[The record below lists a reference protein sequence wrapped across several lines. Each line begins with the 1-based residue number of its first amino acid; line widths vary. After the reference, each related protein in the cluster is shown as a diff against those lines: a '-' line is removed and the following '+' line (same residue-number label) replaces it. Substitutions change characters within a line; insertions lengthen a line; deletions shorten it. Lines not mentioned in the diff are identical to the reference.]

1 MGVQSVGMI
10 IAINKVQRGFIMD
23 IKEVKKII
31 ENEDKLNPLTDEEI
45 AEKLNGI
52 RENVTMYRKKLKIK
66 SSRGRKNDV
75 IINEIKNIF
84 REKEK
89 ISINALTNIL
99 KDKGYNISRNVVKKL
114 VDELRGFKGGDDKE
128 TDDSFLKLI
137 GSEGSLKQ
145 SIMQAKAAI
154 LYPPFGLSTLI
165 VGESG
170 VGKSYFAKCMYEFAS
185 KNNVIDKDKTFVI
198 FNCADYSDNPQLLLS
213 VLFGYKKGAFTGADR
228 DAVGIVEKADRGI
241 LFLDEVHRLPPE
253 GQEILFSIL
262 DNGKFR
268 RMGETSF
275 EREVRVLI
283 ICATTED
290 IQSSLLLT
298 FRRRIPMVI
307 DLPSYREKSSSE
319 KIKLIKYFFQKEC
332 SRINKKLFVEKNV
345 IDIMAKLNLQG
356 NIGQLKSEI
365 QVLCAKAFMKSINKE
380 NQILTVG
387 INDMPQKIN
396 ETYSYERKAD
406 NMVSDCIFIPSSQ
419 NKVYINS
426 EGSSVGKNIYS
437 KILEKYNELKV
448 KTKDENEIYD
458 SIFKFISDGVN
469 RFNMDNG
476 DGSLNIVNNNLK
488 SIVRDEVI
496 EAVLGAEKE
505 IKVVYKNRNLNMS
518 VFSYL
523 AIHIEET
530 IKRIEN
536 NENMINF
543 NVLEIKNKYR
553 KEYKIAKHLTS
564 YLSKALNL
572 DIPEAEVSFIT
583 IYIKTIV
590 ENKHLNNKVAIVVIS
605 HGHIAT
611 EIVKVVKAFIADCSI
626 TPIDMPLDKNPNDL
640 YKVALSVSKRVDE
653 GKGIL
658 FLVDMGSLIYFAEH
672 IYEDTGIETRTI
684 DRIDLLMVIEA
695 ARKSC
700 MNGSNLNDIYYSLV
714 NSRLRFPAIE
724 IKSNEKKLALI
735 AMCLTGEGTA
745 KRIKERLKLMYRS
758 IEIISLG
765 IMDNNLK
772 EKIKEISEKY
782 NLIGVIGT
790 INPEIVGINFIPY
803 NEAMLLNFKRVIDTM
818 LKGERA
824 ENSIIREENVI
835 IIEKAKDKKE
845 IMDIMISKLINDGSV
860 KKEYVNSVYAREK
873 DVPTYFKRNVA
884 IPHGHPDYVN
894 KSSIVIAKLDNPVYW
909 GIGKVKI
916 VCLLALK
923 YSDKNLF
930 SRFMKMLSNAEV
942 YKNIVN
948 SKDEKDLYNIVI
960 NNLAGD
966 GGNLIE

>member
-1 MGVQSVGMI
+1 
-10 IAINKVQRGFIMD
+10 MD
-23 IKEVKKII
+23 IKNEIKRLI
-31 ENEDKLNPLTDEEI
+31 EGEDNLNPLTDETI
-45 AEKLNGI
+45 AERLNST
-52 RENVTMYRKKLKIK
+52 RENITMYRKKLNIQNSRERKNRAIMEEIK
-66 SSRGRKNDV
+66 SILKERKN
-75 IINEIKNIF
+75 
-84 REKEK
+84 
-89 ISINALTNIL
+89 ISINALTTNL
-99 KDKGYNISRNVVKKL
+99 NKKGCDISRNVVKKL
-114 VDELRGFKGGDDKE
+114 VEEIKNFKGGDIKE
-128 TDDSFLKLI
+128 RKDNFSSLI

-170 VGKSYFAKCMYEFAS
+170 VGKSYFAKCMYEFAN
-185 KNNVIDKDKTFVI
+185 KNGVIDKNKPFIV

-213 VLFGYKKGAFTGADR
+213 ILFGYKKGAFTGADM
-228 DAVGIVEKADRGI
+228 DTTGIVEKADKGI

-298 FRRRIPMVI
+298 FRRRIPMLI
-307 DLPSYREKSSSE
+307 NLPNYGEKSSSE
-319 KIKLIKYFFQKEC
+319 KIELINYFFQKEC

-345 IDIMAKLNLQG
+345 IDIMSKLYLQG

-387 INDMPQKIN
+387 INDMPEKIN
-396 ETYSYERKAD
+396 EISYYERENND
-406 NMVSDCIFIPSSQ
+406 GISDCIFIPSNM
-419 NKVYINS
+419 NKSYINKQ
-426 EGSSVGKNIYS
+426 GHSVSKNIYS
-437 KILEKYNELKV
+437 KILEKYNELKI
-448 KTKDENEIYD
+448 KMKDENEIYD
-458 SIFKFISDGVN
+458 SIFKFILNEVN
-469 RFNMDNG
+469 KFNMDNEYG
-476 DGSLNIVNNNLK
+476 NSFIANNLK

-496 EAVLGAEKE
+496 EAVLDAEKE
-505 IKVVYKNRNLNMS
+505 IKAEYKDRSLNMS
-518 VFSYL
+518 VFNYL
-523 AIHIEET
+523 AIHVEEA

-536 NENMINF
+536 NEKMLNF
-543 NVLEIKNKYR
+543 DAHEIKKKYK
-553 KEYKIAKHLTS
+553 KEYAIAQHLVS
-564 YLSKALNL
+564 YLSKTLRL
-572 DIPEAEVSFIT
+572 DIPEAEISFIT
-583 IYIKTIV
+583 MYIKTIV
-590 ENKHLNNKVAIVVIS
+590 ENKQLNNKVSIIVIS

-640 YKVALSVSKRVDE
+640 YKTALSVSKRVDE

-658 FLVDMGSLIYFAEH
+658 FLVDMGSLVYFAEH
-672 IYEDTGIETRTI
+672 IHEDTGIQTKTI

-700 MNGSNLNDIYYSLV
+700 INGSSLNDIYYSLI
-714 NSRLRFPAIE
+714 NTRLKFPLLE
-724 IKSNEKKLALI
+724 IQDNKKKLALVS
-735 AMCLTGEGTA
+735 MCLTGEGTA
-745 KRIKERLKLMYRS
+745 KKIKEKLKLIYQG

-765 IMDNNLK
+765 IMDKNLK
-772 EKIKEISEKY
+772 ERIKEISEKY
-782 NLIGVIGT
+782 NLIGVTGT
-790 INPEIVGINFIPY
+790 INPEIAGINFIPY
-803 NEAMLLNFKRVIDTM
+803 NEAMLSSFKRTIDVI
-818 LKGERA
+818 LGSERA
-824 ENSIIREENVI
+824 ENSIIRRENVF
-835 IIEKAKDKKE
+835 IIENAKDKKE

-860 KKEYVNSVYAREK
+860 KKEYVDSVYAREK

-894 KSSIVIAKLDNPVYW
+894 KSSIVIAKLDNNVYW
-909 GIGKVKI
+909 GIGNVKI

-930 SRFMKMLSNAEV
+930 SRFIKILSNAEV
-942 YKNIVN
+942 YKSIIN
-948 SKDEKDLYNIVI
+948 SKNEKDLYDLIIKNLNI
-960 NNLAGD
+960 D
-966 GGNLIE
+966 GGN